1 MKKIFSIFGPTG
13 IGKSTLAI
21 ELAKKINGEIIG
33 VDSRQIYNGIPIG
46 TAQPDSS
53 QLNEV
58 PHHLVGFRELN
69 EKISAGEYVELIDN
83 KIDKIIQKNKSP
95 ILCGGTGLYFKSLKD
110 GIFEGSHTN
119 EDIRSRLEKEYEIDK
134 EKLFRSLQ
142 KIDPDYSNKV
152 HINNRKRLIRAL
164 EVFETTGK
172 PMSENFDAPS
182 KNSRYANNFYFVYL
196 KMHNDLLHP
205 RILKRIQYM
214 IDNGMI
220 DEVEE
225 IIRRKINI
233 SHIDYIGFKEISSFL
248 NKEISINEA
257 IENIF
262 VRTRQYAKRQKKWF
276 NVNAY
281 DISFDLHEISK
292 NDIVDKLIQINYCLL
307 YTSPSPRD

>member
-13 IGKSTLAI
+13 IGKSSLAI
-21 ELAKKINGEIIG
+21 ELAKKIDGEIIG

-58 PHHLVGFRELN
+58 PHHLIGFRNLN

-152 HINNRKRLIRAL
+152 HINNKKRLIRAL

-172 PMSENFDAPS
+172 PMSENFDSSS
-182 KNSRYANNFYFVYL
+182 KNSRYANDFYFVYL
-196 KMHNDLLHP
+196 KMHNDFLHP
-205 RILKRIQYM
+205 RILKRIKCM
-214 IDNGMI
+214 IDDGMI

-225 IIRRKINI
+225 IIKRKINI

-292 NDIVDKLIQINYCLL
+292 NDIVDKLIQIN
-307 YTSPSPRD
+307 

>member
-13 IGKSTLAI
+13 IGKSSLAI
-21 ELAKKINGEIIG
+21 ELDKKIGGEIIG

-46 TAQPDSS
+46 TAQPYSS

-58 PHHLVGFRELN
+58 PHHLIGFRNLN

-152 HINNRKRLIRAL
+152 HINNKKRLIRAL

-172 PMSENFDAPS
+172 PMSENFDSSS

-196 KMHNDLLHP
+196 KMHNDFLHP
-205 RILKRIQYM
+205 RILKRIKCM
-214 IDNGMI
+214 IDDGMI

-225 IIRRKINI
+225 IIQRKINI

-292 NDIVDKLIQINYCLL
+292 NDIVDKLIQIN
-307 YTSPSPRD
+307 

>member
-13 IGKSTLAI
+13 IGKSSLAI
-21 ELAKKINGEIIG
+21 ELAKKIDGEIIG

-58 PHHLVGFRELN
+58 PHHLIGFRKLN

-152 HINNRKRLIRAL
+152 HINNKKRLIRAL

-172 PMSENFDAPS
+172 PMSENFDASS

-225 IIRRKINI
+225 IIQRKINI

-292 NDIVDKLIQINYCLL
+292 NDIVDKLIQIN
-307 YTSPSPRD
+307 

>member
-13 IGKSTLAI
+13 IGKSSLAI
-21 ELAKKINGEIIG
+21 ELAKKIDGEIIG

-152 HINNRKRLIRAL
+152 HINNKKRLIRAL

-172 PMSENFDAPS
+172 PMSENFDASS

-276 NVNAY
+276 NVNVY
-281 DISFDLHEISK
+281 DISFDLNEISK
-292 NDIVDKLIQINYCLL
+292 NDIVDKLIQIN
-307 YTSPSPRD
+307 

>member
-1 MKKIFSIFGPTG
+1 LKKIFSIFGPTG

-21 ELAKKINGEIIG
+21 ELAKKIDGEIIG
-33 VDSRQIYNGIPIG
+33 VDSRQVYNGIPIG
-46 TAQPDSS
+46 TAQPDFN

-58 PHHLVGFRELN
+58 PHHLIGFKNLN
-69 EKISAGEYVELIDN
+69 EKISAGEYIELIDN

-110 GIFEGSHTN
+110 GIFEGSHTD
-119 EDIRSRLEKEYEIDK
+119 EDIRSKLEKEYEIDK

-152 HINNRKRLIRAL
+152 HINNKKRLIRAL

-172 PMSENFDAPS
+172 PMSENFDASS
-182 KNSRYANNFYFVYL
+182 KNSRHANNFYFVYL
-196 KMHNDLLHP
+196 KMHNDFLHP

-225 IIRRKINI
+225 IIRHKINI

-248 NKEISINEA
+248 NNEISINEA

-292 NDIVDKLIQINYCLL
+292 NDIVDKLIQIN
-307 YTSPSPRD
+307 

>member
-1 MKKIFSIFGPTG
+1 MNKIFSIFGPTG
-13 IGKSTLAI
+13 TGKSSLAI
-21 ELAKKINGEIIG
+21 ELAKKIDGEIIG

-46 TAQPDSS
+46 TAQPNPS
-53 QLNEV
+53 QLKEV
-58 PHHLVGFRELN
+58 PHHLIGFKKLN

-83 KIDKIIQKNKSP
+83 KIDKIVQKNKSP

-110 GIFEGSHTN
+110 GIFEGSHTD

-152 HINNRKRLIRAL
+152 HINNKKRLIRAL

-172 PMSENFDAPS
+172 PMSENFDASS
-182 KNSRYANNFYFVYL
+182 KNSKYANDFYFVYL

-205 RILKRIQYM
+205 RILKRIKCM
-214 IDNGMI
+214 IDDGMI

-225 IIRRKINI
+225 IIKRKINI

-248 NKEISINEA
+248 KKEISIDEA

-292 NDIVDKLIQINYCLL
+292 NDIVDKLIQIN
-307 YTSPSPRD
+307 

>member
-1 MKKIFSIFGPTG
+1 MNKIFSIFGPTG
-13 IGKSTLAI
+13 IGKSSLAI
-21 ELAKKINGEIIG
+21 ELAKKIDGEIIG

-46 TAQPDSS
+46 TAQPNPS
-53 QLNEV
+53 QLKEV
-58 PHHLVGFRELN
+58 PHHLIGSKKLN
-69 EKISAGEYVELIDN
+69 ERISAGEYIELIDN
-83 KIDKIIQKNKSP
+83 KIDEIFQKNKSP

-110 GIFEGSHTN
+110 GIFEGSHTD
-119 EDIRSRLEKEYEIDK
+119 EDIRSRLEQEYEIDK
-134 EKLFRSLQ
+134 EKLFKSLQ
-142 KIDPDYSNKV
+142 KIDPEYSNKV
-152 HINNRKRLIRAL
+152 HINNKKRLIRAL

-172 PMSENFDAPS
+172 PMSENFDASS
-182 KNSRYANNFYFVYL
+182 KNSRYVNNFYFVYL

-214 IDNGMI
+214 IDDGMI

-292 NDIVDKLIQINYCLL
+292 NDIVDKLIQIN
-307 YTSPSPRD
+307 

>member
-13 IGKSTLAI
+13 IGKSNLAI
-21 ELAKKINGEIIG
+21 ELAKKIDGEIIG

-58 PHHLVGFRELN
+58 PHHLIGFRKLN
-69 EKISAGEYVELIDN
+69 EKISAGEYVKLIDN

-119 EDIRSRLEKEYEIDK
+119 EDIRSRLEQAYEIDK

-152 HINNRKRLIRAL
+152 HINNKKRLIRAL

-172 PMSENFDAPS
+172 PMSENFDASS
-182 KNSRYANNFYFVYL
+182 KNSRYVNDFYFVYL

-214 IDNGMI
+214 IDDGMI

-225 IIRRKINI
+225 IIKHKINI

-281 DISFDLHEISK
+281 DISFDLGEISK
-292 NDIVDKLIQINYCLL
+292 NDIVDKLIQIN
-307 YTSPSPRD
+307 

>member
-13 IGKSTLAI
+13 IGKSSLAI
-21 ELAKKINGEIIG
+21 ELAKKIDGEIIG

-58 PHHLVGFRELN
+58 PHHLIGFRKLN
-69 EKISAGEYVELIDN
+69 EKISAGEYIELIDK

-152 HINNRKRLIRAL
+152 HINNKKRLIRAL

-172 PMSENFDAPS
+172 PMSENFDASS
-182 KNSRYANNFYFVYL
+182 KNSRYANDLYFVYL
-196 KMHNDLLHP
+196 KMNNDLLHP
-205 RILKRIQYM
+205 RIFKRIKCM
-214 IDNGMI
+214 IEDGMI
-220 DEVEE
+220 NEVDE
-225 IIRRKINI
+225 IIKRKIDI
-233 SHIDYIGFKEISSFL
+233 SHIDYIGFKEISSL
-248 NKEISINEA
+248 IKKEISINEA

-276 NVNAY
+276 NANNF
-281 DISFDLHEISK
+281 DISFDLDEISK
-292 NDIVDKLIQINYCLL
+292 NDIVDKLVQMN
-307 YTSPSPRD
+307 

>member
-1 MKKIFSIFGPTG
+1 LKKIFSIFGPTG
-13 IGKSTLAI
+13 IGKSSLAI
-21 ELAKKINGEIIG
+21 ELAKKIDGEIIG
-33 VDSRQIYNGIPIG
+33 VDSRQIYYGIPIG

-58 PHHLVGFRELN
+58 PHHLIGFKKLN
-69 EKISAGEYVELIDN
+69 EKISAGEYIELIDN

-110 GIFEGSHTN
+110 GIFEGSHTD

-152 HINNRKRLIRAL
+152 HINNKKRLIRAL

-172 PMSENFDAPS
+172 PMSENFDALS
-182 KNSRYANNFYFVYL
+182 KNSRYANDFYFVYL

-205 RILKRIQYM
+205 RIFKRIKCM
-214 IDNGMI
+214 IDDGMI

-225 IIRRKINI
+225 IIQRKINI

-276 NVNAY
+276 NVNTY
-281 DISFDLHEISK
+281 DISFDLNEISK
-292 NDIVDKLIQINYCLL
+292 NDIVDKLIQIN
-307 YTSPSPRD
+307 

>member
-13 IGKSTLAI
+13 IGKSSLAI
-21 ELAKKINGEIIG
+21 ELAKKIDGEIIG

-46 TAQPDSS
+46 TAQPNSS
-53 QLNEV
+53 QLKEV
-58 PHHLVGFRELN
+58 PHHLIGFKKLN
-69 EKISAGEYVELIDN
+69 DGISAGEYIELIDQ
-83 KIDKIIQKNKSP
+83 KVDEIIQKNKSA
-95 ILCGGTGLYFKSLKD
+95 ILCGGTGLYFKSLKE

-119 EDIRSRLEKEYEIDK
+119 EDIRSRLEEEYEIDK
-134 EKLFRSLQ
+134 EKLYKTLQ
-142 KIDPDYSNKV
+142 KIDPDYSSKV
-152 HINNRKRLIRAL
+152 HINNKKRLIRTI
-164 EVFETTGK
+164 EVYESTGK
-172 PMSENFDAPS
+172 PMSENFDSSS
-182 KNSRYANNFYFVYL
+182 KNSRYANDYYFVYL
-196 KMHNDLLHP
+196 KMHNDFLHP
-205 RILKRIQYM
+205 RILKRIKCM
-214 IDNGMI
+214 INDGMI

-225 IIRRKINI
+225 IIKRKINI

-292 NDIVDKLIQINYCLL
+292 NDIVDKLIQIN
-307 YTSPSPRD
+307 

>member
-13 IGKSTLAI
+13 IGKSSLAI
-21 ELAKKINGEIIG
+21 ELAKKIGGEIIG

-58 PHHLVGFRELN
+58 PHHLIGFRNLN

-83 KIDKIIQKNKSP
+83 KIDKIIKKNKSP

-152 HINNRKRLIRAL
+152 HINNKKRLIRAL

-172 PMSENFDAPS
+172 PMSENFDSSS
-182 KNSRYANNFYFVYL
+182 KNSKYANNFYFVYL
-196 KMHNDLLHP
+196 KMHNDFLHP
-205 RILKRIQYM
+205 RILKRIKCM
-214 IDNGMI
+214 IDDGMI

-225 IIRRKINI
+225 IIQRKINI

-292 NDIVDKLIQINYCLL
+292 NDIVDKLIQIN
-307 YTSPSPRD
+307 

>member
-13 IGKSTLAI
+13 IGKSSLAI
-21 ELAKKINGEIIG
+21 ELAKKIGGEIIG

-58 PHHLVGFRELN
+58 PHHLIGFRNLN

-152 HINNRKRLIRAL
+152 HINNKKRLIRAL

-172 PMSENFDAPS
+172 PMSENFDSSS
-182 KNSRYANNFYFVYL
+182 KNSKYANNFYFVYL
-196 KMHNDLLHP
+196 KMHNDFLHP
-205 RILKRIQYM
+205 RILKRIKCM
-214 IDNGMI
+214 IDDGMI

-225 IIRRKINI
+225 IIQRKINI

-292 NDIVDKLIQINYCLL
+292 NDIVDKLIQIN
-307 YTSPSPRD
+307 

>member
-13 IGKSTLAI
+13 IGKSSLAI
-21 ELAKKINGEIIG
+21 ELAKKIDGEIIG

-58 PHHLVGFRELN
+58 PHYLIGFKKLN
-69 EKISAGEYVELIDN
+69 EKISAGEYIELIDN
-83 KIDKIIQKNKSP
+83 KIDKILQKNKSP

-119 EDIRSRLEKEYEIDK
+119 EDIRNRLEQEYEIDK

-152 HINNRKRLIRAL
+152 HINNKKRLIRAI

-172 PMSENFDAPS
+172 PMSENFDASS
-182 KNSRYANNFYFVYL
+182 KNSRYANDLYFVYL
-196 KMHNDLLHP
+196 KMNNDLLHP
-205 RILKRIQYM
+205 RILKRIKCM
-214 IDNGMI
+214 IDDGMI
-220 DEVEE
+220 NEVDE
-225 IIRRKINI
+225 IIKRKIDI
-233 SHIDYIGFKEISSFL
+233 SHIDYIGFKEISSL
-248 NKEISINEA
+248 IKKEISINEA

-276 NVNAY
+276 NANNF
-281 DISFDLHEISK
+281 DISFDLDEISK
-292 NDIVDKLIQINYCLL
+292 NDIVDKLIQIN
-307 YTSPSPRD
+307 

>member
-13 IGKSTLAI
+13 IGKSSLAI
-21 ELAKKINGEIIG
+21 ELAKKIDGEIIG

-58 PHHLVGFRELN
+58 PHHLIGFRELD

-83 KIDKIIQKNKSP
+83 KIDKIIQKDKSP

-152 HINNRKRLIRAL
+152 HINNKKRLIRAL

-172 PMSENFDAPS
+172 PMSENFDASS
-182 KNSRYANNFYFVYL
+182 KNSRYGNNFYFVYL
-196 KMHNDLLHP
+196 KMHNDFLHP

-214 IDNGMI
+214 IANGMI

-233 SHIDYIGFKEISSFL
+233 SHVDYIGFKEISSFL
-248 NKEISINEA
+248 NNEISINEA

-262 VRTRQYAKRQKKWF
+262 IRTRQYAKRQKKWF
-276 NVNAY
+276 NVNTY
-281 DISFDLHEISK
+281 DISFDLNEISK
-292 NDIVDKLIQINYCLL
+292 NDIVDKLIQIN
-307 YTSPSPRD
+307 